1 MNSTSRAS
9 PRSLARVTG
18 GVALSFFAVNSV
30 MVGYIMWRSGLVPRA
45 VGASLVLSGIG
56 WMTFFVLPV
65 AAMLIPYNV
74 IIGALGEAVVI
85 LWLVVMGART
95 PLDKSIALVP
105 TDATLVRRN
114 PG

>member
-85 LWLVVMGART
+85 LWLVVMGAST

-114 PG
+114 PA